1 MNERE
6 SLNSLAEQMGVY
18 THYVDGLARAVTVG
32 PETLVRVC
40 ASLGAPITKPAE
52 AAEALRAWKAR
63 DAGLVP
69 PVLVAWD
76 GVLPRVPLFGSAA
89 AHAEVRLETG
99 DVLPLEIASGE
110 IRSGSP
116 LPLGYHVLTI
126 EAAGEIAT
134 SHVHGW

>member
-6 SLNSLAEQMGVY
+6 SLHSLAEQMGVY
-18 THYVDGLARAVTVG
+18 THYVDGLDRAVTVG

-76 GVLPRVPLFGSAA
+76 GVLPRVPRRGST
-89 AHAEVRLETG
+89 R
-99 DVLPLEIASGE
+99 D
-110 IRSGSP
+110 R
-116 LPLGYHVLTI
+116 
-126 EAAGEIAT
+126 
-134 SHVHGW
+134 